1 MDLSPLSRGR
11 MLVGVSL
18 IALLAV
24 SAWFTMQPG
33 KYRELT
39 LILLGFFA
47 FRAVLTGMR
56 TR

>member
-1 MDLSPLSRGR
+1 VDLSPLSRGR
-11 MLVGVSL
+11 MLVGVGL
-18 IALLAV
+18 LLAV